1 MPARDKI
8 HYAVKN
14 ALVKD
19 GWLITADPFELSYRE
34 VSLAVDL
41 AAERL
46 IEATRDNQ
54 KILVE
59 VKSFLGRSFA
69 KDFQEALGQYQTYLG
84 LLEATN
90 LPDTLY
96 VAVSDVVYRR
106 FFEQTVYQMLVERFQ
121 IRLLVVDIVQEEIIS
136 WIS

>member
-8 HYAVKN
+8 HMAVKN
-14 ALVKD
+14 ALLKD
-19 GWLITADPFELSYRE
+19 GWFITADPFELSFKE

-46 IEATRDNQ
+46 IEATRNNE

-69 KDFQEALGQYQTYLG
+69 KDFQEALGQYQMYLG
-84 LLEATN
+84 FLEATHV
-90 LPDTLY
+90 PDTLY

-106 FFEQTVYQMLVERFQ
+106 FFQQTAYQMLVERFQ
-121 IRLLVVDIVQEEIIS
+121 IRLLIVDIDQENIIS